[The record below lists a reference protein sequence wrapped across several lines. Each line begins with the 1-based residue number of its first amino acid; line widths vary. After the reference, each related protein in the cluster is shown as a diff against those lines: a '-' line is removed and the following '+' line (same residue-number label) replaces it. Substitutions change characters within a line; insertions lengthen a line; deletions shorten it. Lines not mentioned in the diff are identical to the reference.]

1 MDQEINIRPET
12 DADVNAITEVVVE
25 TVR

>member
-1 MDQEINIRPET
+1 MNQEINIRPET